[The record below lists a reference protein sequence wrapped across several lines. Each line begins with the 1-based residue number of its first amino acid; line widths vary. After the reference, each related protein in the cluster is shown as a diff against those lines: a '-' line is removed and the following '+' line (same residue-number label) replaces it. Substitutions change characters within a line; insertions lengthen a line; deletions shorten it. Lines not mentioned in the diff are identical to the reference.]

1 MNFSQAL
8 DRLKWGMPLTRV
20 KWADDKT
27 YVHRLNAPD
36 NDKINIH
43 YSSGEESL
51 WSPTVED
58 VLADDWQDTVRAE

>member
-1 MNFSQAL
+1 MNFSVAL
-8 DRLKWGMPLTRV
+8 DRIKWGQPMTRA
-20 KWADDKT
+20 KWDDVAT
-27 YVHRLNAPD
+27 YVHRLNGSN

-58 VLADDWQDTVRAE
+58 VLADDWQDTMRAE